1 MVTMFSLYLPYVDK
15 LVFHPFFLPAILL
28 FVILYY
34 KSFSSNSGSSKN
46 NAKILPPSPPKLPII
61 GNLHQVGLLPH
72 RSLQSLSQKYGKLM
86 LLKMGSKPTLV
97 VSSVDAAREIM
108 RTNDVNFSNRPKL
121 RVASRLFSNGKD
133 VAFAP
138 YGDYWRQMKSMCVM
152 QLLSNKK
159 VESFRRIREEV
170 TLLVVEKLNRSS
182 SSVVNLTEI
191 VMSYTFDVICRASF
205 GRKYSKNHDGYGG
218 NNNFEDSMSE
228 AMKLLGTFFL
238 GDFVPGLSWIDR
250 LTGLEGR
257 LEKVAQQLDSFLEK
271 AIHEEQIH
279 LNTKTNIEDKSFV
292 DILLEVGMNNRDGLS
307 LDSIKAV
314 VLDMFAAGI
323 DTIYTLVE
331 WVILEL
337 LRHPE
342 KMRQVEEE
350 VRKQMKGKGRRV
362 NDDDL
367 KDLIYLKA
375 VIKEALRMHPA
386 VPLLVFREALQ
397 DTKVN
402 GFDIDAGT
410 LVIINAWAIQN
421 DPIFWEEPGEFR
433 PERFLNDGSSS
444 SFDFKGQ
451 DFQYIPFGSGRR
463 SCPGISFGIA
473 NAELMIATLL
483 FEFDLKLPDCEM
495 LNMTEIAGITV
506 RRRDPLMIIAAPR
519 AF

>member
-1 MVTMFSLYLPYVDK
+1 MVTMFSLYLPYFDK
-15 LVFHPFFLPAILL
+15 LVFHPFFFPTVLL
-28 FVILYY
+28 FIILYY

-46 NAKILPPSPPKLPII
+46 NTKMLPPSPPKLPII
-61 GNLHQVGLLPH
+61 GNLHQIGLLPH

-86 LLKMGSKPTLV
+86 LLKLGSKQALV

-121 RVASRLFSNGKD
+121 RASSRLFSNGKD

-138 YGDYWRQMKSMCVM
+138 YGDSWRKMKSMCVM

-159 VESFRRIREEV
+159 VESFRRIREEE

-182 SSVVNLTEI
+182 SSVVNLTEM
-191 VMSYTFDVICRASF
+191 VMTYAFDVTCRASF
-205 GRKYSKNHDGYGG
+205 GKKYSKNHD
-218 NNNFEDSMSE
+218 NNFEDSITE
-228 AMKLLGTFFL
+228 ALKLLGEFFL

-271 AIHEEQIH
+271 PIHEQQVH

-292 DILLEVGMNNRDGLS
+292 DILLEDDDLA

-314 VLDMFAAGI
+314 VLDMFAAGV

-331 WVILEL
+331 WVIVEL

-342 KMRQVEEE
+342 EMRQVEEE
-350 VRKQMKGKGRRV
+350 VRKQMKGKDRRV
-362 NDDDL
+362 SDDDL
-367 KDLIYLKA
+367 KDLSYLKA
-375 VIKEALRMHPA
+375 VIKEALRMHPPG
-386 VPLLVFREALQ
+386 PLLVFRESLK

-402 GFDIDAGT
+402 GFNIDAET

-421 DPIFWEEPGEFR
+421 DPMFWEEPGEFR
-433 PERFLNDGSSS
+433 PERFMNGGSSS

-463 SCPGISFGIA
+463 SCPGVPFAIA
-473 NAELMIATLL
+473 NAELMIATLM
-483 FEFDLKLPDCEM
+483 FEFDLKLPDGCEM
-495 LNMTEIAGITV
+495 LDMAEIAGLTV
-506 RRRDPLMIIAAPR
+506 RRRDPLMIIAAPP